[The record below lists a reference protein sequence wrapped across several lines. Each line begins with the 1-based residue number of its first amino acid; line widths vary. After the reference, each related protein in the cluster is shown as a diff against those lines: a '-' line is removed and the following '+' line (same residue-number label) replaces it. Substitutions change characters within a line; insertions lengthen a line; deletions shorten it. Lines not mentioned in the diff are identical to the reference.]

1 MNELTSFFI
10 LAFSSLFTLVN
21 PIGLSPVFLSMVE
34 HCNDNERRKI
44 ALKGVFTALV
54 VLIIFTFLGRLVFS
68 FFGITV
74 SGFKIA
80 GGILFF
86 RTGIQMLES
95 RVPRT
100 RSTPKEETEAET
112 KEDMAYTP
120 IGIPLIAGP
129 GAISSVMIFSSYTD
143 HWEYKL
149 VFLGVIGLVMGL
161 TYIIFRMAD
170 HLTQR
175 FGTIG
180 LRITQRIM
188 GLILMVIAVQFVFDG
203 IEPIILEWIQSLRK

>member
-1 MNELTSFFI
+1 MNELTTFFI

-34 HCNDNERRKI
+34 HCNDNERRQI

-129 GAISSVMIFSSYTD
+129 GAISSVMIFSSDTD

-149 VFLGVIGLVMGL
+149 VLLGVIGLVMGL

-188 GLILMVIAVQFVFDG
+188 GLILMVIAVQFVIDG
-203 IEPIILEWIQSLRK
+203 ATVVVTGWLITA

>member
-1 MNELTSFFI
+1 MD
-10 LAFSSLFTLVN
+10 
-21 PIGLSPVFLSMVE
+21 
-34 HCNDNERRKI
+34 HCDDKERQKI
-44 ALKGVFTALV
+44 ALKGVLTALV

-100 RSTPKEETEAET
+100 RSTPKEEI
-112 KEDMAYTP
+112 AYTP

-129 GAISSVMIFSSYTD
+129 GAISSVMIFSSETD

-149 VFLGVIGLVMGL
+149 VLLGVISLVMGL

-170 HLTQR
+170 NLTQR

-188 GLILMVIAVQFVFDG
+188 GLILMVIAVQFVIDG
-203 IEPIILEWIQSLRK
+203 MGGVVMEWLKLA

>member
-1 MNELTSFFI
+1 MNELATFFI

-34 HCNDNERRKI
+34 HCNDNERQQI

-95 RVPRT
+95 RVSRT

-129 GAISSVMIFSSYTD
+129 GAISSVMIFSSETD

-149 VFLGVIGLVMGL
+149 VLLVVISLVMGL

-170 HLTQR
+170 NLTQR

-188 GLILMVIAVQFVFDG
+188 GLILMVIAVEFVIDG
-203 IEPIILEWIQSLRK
+203 MGSVLKSWFNL

>member
-1 MNELTSFFI
+1 MTELTSFFV
-10 LAFSSLFTLVN
+10 LSFSSIFTLVN
-21 PIGLSPVFLSMVE
+21 PIGLSPVFLSMVD
-34 HCNDNERRKI
+34 HCDEKERQRI

-54 VLIIFTFLGRLVFS
+54 VLILFTFLGRLVFS

-86 RTGIQMLES
+86 RTGLQMLES
-95 RVPRT
+95 RISRT
-100 RSTPKEETEAET
+100 RSTPKEETEAGT

-129 GAISSVMIFSSYTD
+129 GAISSVMIFSSEAEQ
-143 HWEYKL
+143 WEYKL
-149 VFLGVIGLVMGL
+149 VLLGVITLVMGL
-161 TYIIFRMAD
+161 NYIIFRMAD
-170 HLTQR
+170 SLTQR

-188 GLILMVIAVQFVFDG
+188 GLILMVIAVEFIISGV
-203 IEPIILEWIQSLRK
+203 EPIIKGWMGS